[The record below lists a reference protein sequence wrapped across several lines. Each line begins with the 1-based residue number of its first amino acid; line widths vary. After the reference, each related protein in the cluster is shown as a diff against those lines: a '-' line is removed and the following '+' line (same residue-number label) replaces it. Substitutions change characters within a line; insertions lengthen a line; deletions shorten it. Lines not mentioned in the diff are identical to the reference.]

1 VQRALLISLVA
12 FSYLLFAGGPPW
24 TLGPLL
30 LLAVLGVLAAPRRT
44 LRFPESWRGLDA
56 TLAVIVLGILAQLIP
71 LPRAVLAMVSPH
83 TLEVRRALRFS
94 SLGAPEPRWAA
105 VTLDPAATA
114 YALGTV
120 VLGILSF
127 WIARALFA
135 AGGSSRKFCRALAV
149 FGAAAAL
156 AAMVQ
161 KAVAP
166 TLVLGIM
173 QPEARSANPL
183 GAFTNRNH
191 FAAWLLMIST
201 VACGYLI
208 AHMRIHPAYQQ
219 RGRAF
224 LKQFLSSGAL
234 PTVTAAM
241 ITVGV
246 LFLTLSRS
254 AVAGLG
260 AAGIAG
266 WRIGRPRMQMERTKL
281 PTLFGAAG
289 AAILMFVMF
298 IDVDGWA
305 ARFEQS
311 LAPGAAGFSRTGI
324 WSETV
329 PIIADFPLA
338 GTGAGTYSDAMT
350 QYQKTRYWVGSMQRW
365 AHFNNAHSH
374 YVQVAAEGGLLLTV
388 PVLFALVWL
397 WRLGRRALRG
407 DRGEMFWARVGA
419 AAGLVGLAVQSIWE
433 VALTMP
439 ANAVLCGV
447 LAGLLIYKR
456 DPSAAYKQEP
466 YVPAA
471 SSLRPA
477 ARPRMV

>member
-1 VQRALLISLVA
+1 MQRALLLSLVA
-12 FSYLLFAGGPPW
+12 VSYLLFAGGPRW

-30 LLAVLGVLAAPRRT
+30 LLAVAGVVAEPRRT
-44 LRFPESWRGLDA
+44 LHFPEAWRRLDA
-56 TLAVIVLGILAQLIP
+56 SLAVIVLAILTQLIP
-71 LPRAVLAMVSPH
+71 LPAAVLAVVSPH
-83 TLEVRRALRFS
+83 TLDVRRALRFS

-135 AGGSSRKFCRALAV
+135 AGGSSRKFCRALGV
-149 FGAAAAL
+149 LGAAAAL

-166 TLVLGIM
+166 TLVLGLL
-173 QPEARSANPL
+173 QPEARSTNPL

-191 FAAWLLMIST
+191 FAAWLLMITT

-208 AHMRIHPAYQQ
+208 AHLRIHPAYHQ
-219 RGRAF
+219 RGRVF

-234 PTVTAAM
+234 PTAAAALVTL
-241 ITVGV
+241 GV

-260 AAGIAG
+260 AAGITG
-266 WRIGRPRMQMERTKL
+266 WRAGRPRMQIERTSL
-281 PTLFGAAG
+281 PTLFGAFG

-311 LAPGAAGFSRTGI
+311 LSPGAGGFSRTGI
-324 WSETV
+324 WRETM

-338 GTGAGTYSDAMT
+338 GSGAGTYAGAMSH
-350 QYQKTRYWVGSMQRW
+350 YQQTRYWVGSMQRW
-365 AHFNNAHSH
+365 ALFNNAHSH

-388 PVLFALVWL
+388 PVLCALVLL
-397 WRLGRRALRG
+397 WTLGRRALRG
-407 DRGEMFWARVGA
+407 DKGEMFWARVGA

-447 LAGLLIYKR
+447 LAGLLIYR
-456 DPSAAYKQEP
+456 RA
-466 YVPAA
+466 PAA
-471 SSLRPA
+471 VPSTTGSVQPA
-477 ARPRMV
+477 VRPRRA